1 TDTVAGAC
9 THGAAMR
16 GHCLTYHGEPQ
27 SGSAGLEREVR
38 LEQAIDAVD
47 RDAVAR
53 VCDRHLHTRIA
64 RTDAY
69 RELAARRIA
78 HCFDGVADQVPER
91 ALERIVMCD
100 DERHVGRGEQLR
112 L

>member
-1 TDTVAGAC
+1 MLRCRRTVVRRTAARVALRLRIRGRRRVRQIYNELRTDTVAGAC

-69 RELAARRIA
+69 REL
-78 HCFDGVADQVPER
+78 
-91 ALERIVMCD
+91 
-100 DERHVGRGEQLR
+100 
-112 L
+112 